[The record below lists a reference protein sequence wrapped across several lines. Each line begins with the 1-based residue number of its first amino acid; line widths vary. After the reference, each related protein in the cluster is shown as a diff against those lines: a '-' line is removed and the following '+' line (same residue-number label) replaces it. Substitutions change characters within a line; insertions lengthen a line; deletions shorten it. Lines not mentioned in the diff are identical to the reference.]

1 MNQQELHEPQGATA
15 QDDDFDKGF
24 GDGADDQPASMDD
37 ATSPE
42 PAGDGQE
49 PDGAPAGEVEPAAQ
63 QPAGSQLP
71 EPIGEPLTEPDPV
84 GATGQV
90 PSATGAADEP
100 EQVRTIAVPEEL
112 ADELEELRRLNPQ
125 AAELALEDSKEGESI
140 RLRLAELGALQAQDR
155 AESILERRERL
166 ARAAQAEETRSRQAV
181 EAHNRRFMAVLQRD
195 HPDYTAMLSDPARKV
210 EAARAMQDILSW
222 ISAKPYAEA
231 APLMEIARHGRDPEQ
246 VSALITRYK
255 QEQHGKAAPK
265 KARPEGAFAV
275 PARGAT
281 SAPSGDEGNAD
292 DFDAGFNLE

>member
-42 PAGDGQE
+42 PAGDRQE
-49 PDGAPAGEVEPAAQ
+49 PDGAPAGAVEPAVQ
-63 QPAGSQLP
+63 QPAGSRLP
-71 EPIGEPLTEPDPV
+71 EPIGEPLAEPAPGEDSGP
-84 GATGQV
+84 A
-90 PSATGAADEP
+90 PSASGDADEP
-100 EQVRTIAVPEEL
+100 EQVSTMAVPEEL
-112 ADELEELRRLNPQ
+112 ADELEALKRLNPQ
-125 AAELALEDSKEGESI
+125 AAALALEDSKEGESI

-166 ARAAQAEETRSRQAV
+166 ARAAQAEEARSRQAV

-210 EAARAMQDILSW
+210 EAARAMQDIFSW

-246 VSALITRYK
+246 VSALIARYK

-265 KARPEGAFAV
+265 KAGPEGAFAV

>member
-1 MNQQELHEPQGATA
+1 MNQQELHESQGATA

-24 GDGADDQPASMDD
+24 GDGADGQPASMDD

-42 PAGDGQE
+42 PAGDRQE
-49 PDGAPAGEVEPAAQ
+49 PDGAPTGAVEPAVQ
-63 QPAGSQLP
+63 QPAGSRLP
-71 EPIGEPLTEPDPV
+71 EPAGEPLAEPAPGEDSGP
-84 GATGQV
+84 A
-90 PSATGAADEP
+90 PSATGDADEP
-100 EQVRTIAVPEEL
+100 EQVSTMAVPEEL
-112 ADELEELRRLNPQ
+112 ADELEALKRLNPQ
-125 AAELALEDSKEGESI
+125 AAALALEDSKEGESI

-166 ARAAQAEETRSRQAV
+166 ARAAQAEEARSRQAV

-210 EAARAMQDILSW
+210 EAARAMQDIFSW

-265 KARPEGAFAV
+265 KAGPEGAFAV